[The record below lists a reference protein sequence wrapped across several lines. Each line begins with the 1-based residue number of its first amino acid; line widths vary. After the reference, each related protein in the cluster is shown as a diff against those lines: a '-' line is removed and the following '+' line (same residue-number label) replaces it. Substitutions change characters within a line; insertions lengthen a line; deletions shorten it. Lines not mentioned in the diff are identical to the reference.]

1 MTKYFVDLSMLP
13 GRKGYPMSDWV
24 FANVTNSNDRYAF
37 KKLNDF
43 TMISLHY
50 SSDDE
55 YVTYIIFPVVNGKVF
70 LDTDATLVCR
80 RFDFVDLE
88 EAVKLLDERIDNSC
102 ISDDFISWN
111 CGKYDITISHGE
123 STIFSVVHN
132 NELVKKID
140 FHEMIVLGNGGF
152 PHVEICGSLY
162 GKNEEYLKVVRDSH
176 PVTSYIPETV

>member
-1 MTKYFVDLSMLP
+1 
-13 GRKGYPMSDWV
+13 MSNWV
-24 FANVTNSNDRYAF
+24 FANAVNSNNRYAF

-43 TMISLHY
+43 SMLSLHY
-50 SSDDE
+50 SCDDE
-55 YVTYIIFPVVNGKVF
+55 YVTYIIFPCVNDKVF
-70 LDTDATLVCR
+70 LDVDATLICR
-80 RFDFVDLE
+80 KFDFVDLE
-88 EAVKLLDERIDNSC
+88 EAVKLLDERIDNSY

-111 CGKYDITISHGE
+111 HGKYDITISHGE

-132 NELVKKID
+132 DELVKKID
-140 FHEMIVLGNGGF
+140 FSEMIVLGNGGF